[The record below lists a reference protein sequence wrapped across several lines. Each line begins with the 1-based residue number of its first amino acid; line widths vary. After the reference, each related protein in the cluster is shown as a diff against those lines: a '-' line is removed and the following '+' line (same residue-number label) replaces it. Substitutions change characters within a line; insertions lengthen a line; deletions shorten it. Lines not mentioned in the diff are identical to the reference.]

1 MHARKTNTRPLTAQR
16 LAALSRVGAALM
28 SERDEA
34 RLFQLIVETARDLMG
49 ATFAA
54 LTLRPVSA
62 EGEPLV
68 PSEGHLFQ
76 LAAIVGVTPE
86 QEAQLRRMPLGG
98 EGLLLPIFR
107 YGVPVRVADAEAL
120 VARTEESPPTDPRA
134 AADQA
139 AAAYVDGHVPA
150 EGLRAH
156 GVPPGH
162 PIVRSFLG
170 APVLDLSGEV
180 RGGLL
185 LGHSEPSQFT
195 REDEILLA
203 GLAAQAAV
211 ALENIRWYRT
221 AQMRTQELDTT
232 FESIADGVTL
242 VDPLGKVL
250 HENGAARWLLERLRK
265 TPAGERTI
273 EALLTTPARRAIES
287 TASQE
292 RTVRVDVTGGEARE
306 YLVTASPLRLPPPA
320 GLLPQGQERMDQAQG
335 SRAGAVVVWHDVTE
349 ARWGLIAQRVRVETE
364 ARRALLQRIL
374 DELPSSV
381 YLVRGRDARLVLANR
396 AATAVFGATW
406 RPGQP
411 LHAFLEENGIG
422 VLGADGHPLPL
433 EQFATVRAV
442 QRGETVLQH
451 QETIRH
457 PDGTALPVLVN
468 AVALDTGNL
477 SLLPASTVVR
487 AAEEAE
493 PAALVVHQDVTAI
506 EARRAL
512 LQRILDELPSSVY
525 LVRGR
530 DARLV
535 LANRTAAAVWGVPWP
550 PGQSMGAFLEE
561 HRIRVC
567 DADGHP
573 LSLEQLA
580 TLRAVQQGE
589 TVHQQQVTILRPD
602 GTALPVLVN
611 AVALAAQQF
620 DVAPSLPGP
629 HPAEHAEPAAIVVH
643 QDVTALKE
651 AEQLKDEFISIAA
664 HELRTPLAIL
674 TGFVQTL
681 LNQTARG
688 KGPQLAEWQQKSLQ
702 GIDLATDRL
711 VGLAEDLLDV
721 TRVQAGRLELQ
732 REPTDLVAL
741 ARRVQARRQLTT
753 ERHTLTLV
761 TALPHLVVQ
770 ADPRRIEQVLSNLI
784 GNAIK
789 YSPEG
794 GAIEVTI
801 RVEHETR
808 EALLSVR
815 DQGIGIP
822 QHEQAQVFGRFARA
836 GNTQAYGIRG
846 AGLGLYLCR
855 ELVEAHGGRIWFES
869 VEGQGSTFFVTLPLN
884 PPAASA
890 THCAG
895 SASSGDD
902 ERAH

>member
-1 MHARKTNTRPLTAQR
+1 MYSSQANTQRVTAQR

-34 RLFQLIVETARDLMG
+34 HLFHLIAETARDLIG
-49 ATFAA
+49 APFAA
-54 LTLRPVSA
+54 LTLRPVNE

-86 QEAQLRRMPLGG
+86 QEAQFRRMRLGG
-98 EGLLLPIFR
+98 EGVLAPIFR
-107 YGVPVRVADAEAL
+107 HGVPVLVADVIAL
-120 VARTEESPPTDPRA
+120 MIRSEESLAMDPQTA
-134 AADQA
+134 ANQA
-139 AAAYVDGHVPA
+139 AFAYAHGQLPA
-150 EGLRAH
+150 EGLRALDI
-156 GVPPGH
+156 PPGH
-162 PIVRSFLG
+162 LLVRSFLG
-170 APVLDLSGEV
+170 APVLDRTGEI

-185 LGHSEPSQFT
+185 LGHTQPDQFT
-195 REDEILLA
+195 LEDEILLA

-211 ALENIRWYRT
+211 ALENVRWYRT
-221 AQMRTQELDTT
+221 AQMRTQELDAI

-242 VDPLGKVL
+242 VDPQGKIQR
-250 HENGAARWLLERLRK
+250 ENGAARLLRERLQG
-265 TPAGERTI
+265 TPEGERTV
-273 EALLTTPARRAIES
+273 EALLSIPARRALEGSAVLES
-287 TASQE
+287 
-292 RTVRVDVTGGEARE
+292 TVRVGNQHGQLRE
-306 YLVTASPLRLPPPA
+306 YLVTVSLLRLPTSSADPLSP
-320 GLLPQGQERMDQAQG
+320 GGERMNHAPHPI
-335 SRAGAVVVWHDVTE
+335 AGVVVVWHDVTE
-349 ARWGLIAQRVRVETE
+349 ARRRLVEQRMHVETE

-406 RPGQP
+406 RLGQP
-411 LHAFLEENGIG
+411 LHAFLEEHHIRVCGT
-422 VLGADGHPLPL
+422 DGHPLPL
-433 EQFATVRAV
+433 ERFATLRAV
-442 QRGETVLQH
+442 LQGETILQH
-451 QETIRH
+451 QETIHH

-468 AVALDTGNL
+468 AVALDAGNL
-477 SLLPASTVVR
+477 SLLPADTAAH

-506 EARRAL
+506 EAQRVL

-535 LANRTAAAVWGVPWP
+535 LANRAAATVWGASWL
-550 PGQSMGAFLEE
+550 PGQPMGAFLEE
-561 HRIRVC
+561 HRIRVFG
-567 DADGHP
+567 ADGHP
-573 LSLEQLA
+573 LALGQLA
-580 TLRAVQQGE
+580 TLRAVQQSE
-589 TVHQQQVTILRPD
+589 TVRQQQVTIHHPD

-620 DVAPSLPGP
+620 DVAPSSLPP
-629 HPAEHAEPAAIVVH
+629 YPAEQAEPVAIVVH
-643 QDVTALKE
+643 QDVTALKA

-688 KGPQLAEWQQKSLQ
+688 KGPQLAEWQQQSLQ

-711 VGLAEDLLDV
+711 VDLAEDLLDV

-732 REPTDLVAL
+732 REPTDLVSL

-761 TALPHLVVQ
+761 TALPRLVVQ

-801 RVEHETR
+801 GAEHETH

-822 QHEQAQVFGRFARA
+822 LHEQAQVFGRFARA
-836 GNTQAYGIRG
+836 GNAQAYGIRG
-846 AGLGLYLCR
+846 TGLGLYLCR
-855 ELVEAHGGRIWFES
+855 ELVEAHGGHIWLES
-869 VEGQGSTFFVTLPLN
+869 TEGQGSTFFVALPLTTQ
-884 PPAASA
+884 AAP
-890 THCAG
+890 T
-895 SASSGDD
+895 DL
-902 ERAH
+902 

>member
-1 MHARKTNTRPLTAQR
+1 MHARKTNTRPITAQR

-34 RLFQLIVETARDLMG
+34 RLFQLIVETARDLIG

-76 LAAIVGVTPE
+76 LAAIVGVRPE

-120 VARTEESPPTDPRA
+120 VARTEASPPADPRVA
-134 AADQA
+134 ASQA
-139 AAAYVDGHVPA
+139 AAAYVHGHLPA
-150 EGLRAH
+150 EGLRAQ

-162 PIVRSFLG
+162 PLVRSFLG
-170 APVLDLSGEV
+170 APVLDRSGEV

-185 LGHSEPSQFT
+185 LGHSQPGQFT
-195 REDEILLA
+195 HEDEIVLA

-211 ALENIRWYRT
+211 ALENVRWYRT
-221 AQMRTQELDTT
+221 AQMRAQELDAL
-232 FESIADGVTL
+232 FESITDGVTL
-242 VDPLGKVL
+242 VDPQGNVL
-250 HENGAARWLLERLRK
+250 RENGAARRLRERLRE
-265 TPAGERTI
+265 TPAGERLI
-273 EALLTTPARRAIES
+273 EALLVTPARRALEGAAGQES
-287 TASQE
+287 
-292 RTVRVDVTGGEARE
+292 TVRVEEADGETRE
-306 YLVTASPLRLPPPA
+306 YLVTASPLRLPPPPA
-320 GLLPQGQERMDQAQG
+320 GRLPQGQERMDQAQG
-335 SRAGAVVVWHDVTE
+335 SMAAAVVVWHDVTE
-349 ARWGLIAQRVRVETE
+349 ARRGLIAQRMHIETE
-364 ARRALLQRIL
+364 ARRALLQLIL

-406 RPGQP
+406 QPGQP
-411 LHAFLEENGIG
+411 LHAFLEEHHIR

-442 QRGETVLQH
+442 QHGETILQQ
-451 QETIRH
+451 QETIH
-457 PDGTALPVLVN
+457 YPDGTALPVLVN
-468 AVALDTGNL
+468 AVALDAGNL
-477 SLLPASTVVR
+477 GLLPADT
-487 AAEEAE
+487 AAHATDKAE

-506 EARRAL
+506 EARRVL
-512 LQRILDELPSSVY
+512 LQKILDELPSSVY
-525 LVRGR
+525 LVQGR

-535 LANRTAAAVWGVPWP
+535 LANRAAAALWGVPWR
-550 PGQSMGAFLEE
+550 PGQPMGAFLEE
-561 HRIRVC
+561 NRIRVYGT
-567 DADGHP
+567 DGHP
-573 LSLEQLA
+573 LPLEQLA

-589 TVHQQQVTILRPD
+589 TVHQQQVTIQRPD

-611 AVALAAQQF
+611 AVALAAHRV
-620 DVAPSLPGP
+620 DVAPASPVPYL
-629 HPAEHAEPAAIVVH
+629 AEQAEPAAIVVH
-643 QDVTALKE
+643 QDVTALKA

-664 HELRTPLAIL
+664 HELRTPLSIL

-688 KGPQLAEWQQKSLQ
+688 KGPQLAEWQQQSLQ
-702 GIDLATDRL
+702 GIDLATARL
-711 VGLAEDLLDV
+711 VDLAEDLLDV

-741 ARRVQARRQLTT
+741 ARRVLARRQLTT
-753 ERHTLTLV
+753 QQHTLTLE
-761 TALPHLVVQ
+761 TALAHLVVQ

-801 RVEHETR
+801 RVDEETR

-822 QHEQAQVFGRFARA
+822 LHERAQVFRRFARA
-836 GNTQAYGIRG
+836 SNAQAYGIRG

-855 ELVEAHGGRIWFES
+855 ELVEAHGGRIWLEP
-869 VEGQGSTFFVTLPLN
+869 VEGQGSTFFVALPLS
-884 PPAASA
+884 PQEAS
-890 THCAG
+890 THL
-895 SASSGDD
+895 
-902 ERAH
+902 

>member
-1 MHARKTNTRPLTAQR
+1 MHSRKTSAQHVTAQR

-34 RLFQLIVETARDLMG
+34 HLFQLIVETARDLIG

-54 LTLRPVSA
+54 LTLRPLNE

-68 PSEGHLFQ
+68 PSEGRLFH

-107 YGVPVRVADAEAL
+107 HGVPVRVADAVAL
-120 VARTEESPPTDPRA
+120 VARTEQSPPTDPRGA
-134 AADQA
+134 ASQA
-139 AAAYVDGHVPA
+139 AAAYVHGRLPA
-150 EGLRAH
+150 EGLRAQ

-170 APVLDLSGEV
+170 APMLDRSGEV

-185 LGHSEPSQFT
+185 LGHSQPGQFT
-195 REDEILLA
+195 HEDEIMLA

-211 ALENIRWYRT
+211 ALENVRWYRT
-221 AQMRTQELDTT
+221 AQMRAQELDAI

-242 VDPLGKVL
+242 VDPQGNVL
-250 HENGAARWLLERLRK
+250 RENGAAHRLRERLRE
-265 TPAGERTI
+265 TPAGERTV
-273 EALLTTPARRAIES
+273 EALLATPARHVLAGEAVQES
-287 TASQE
+287 
-292 RTVRVDVTGGEARE
+292 TVRVDDTGGETRE
-306 YLVTASPLRLPPPA
+306 YLVTASPLRLPTPPA
-320 GLLPQGQERMDQAQG
+320 SPLPQDQRWMGQAQG
-335 SRAGAVVVWHDVTE
+335 TIAGAVVVWRDVTE
-349 ARWGLIAQRVRVETE
+349 ARRLLIEQRVHVETE
-364 ARRALLQRIL
+364 AWRALLQLIL

-406 RPGQP
+406 LPGQP
-411 LHAFLEENGIG
+411 MREFLEENRIR
-422 VLGADGHPLPL
+422 VLGADDRPLPL
-433 EQFATVRAV
+433 EQFATLRAV
-442 QRGETVLQH
+442 QHGETVLQH
-451 QETIRH
+451 QVTIHH
-457 PDGTALPVLVN
+457 PDGATLPVLVN
-468 AVALDTGNL
+468 AVALDARNL
-477 SLLPASTVVR
+477 SLLPADTTAR

-512 LQRILDELPSSVY
+512 LQHILDELPSSVY

-535 LANRTAAAVWGVPWP
+535 LANRAAATVWGVPWR
-550 PGQSMGAFLEE
+550 PGQSMREFLEE
-561 HRIRVC
+561 NHIRVFGT
-567 DADGHP
+567 DGHP
-573 LSLEQLA
+573 LALEQFA
-580 TLRAVQQGE
+580 TLRAVQHGE
-589 TVHQQQVTILRPD
+589 TVRQQQVTIHHPD
-602 GTALPVLVN
+602 GTTLPVLVN
-611 AVALAAQQF
+611 AVALDAHQF
-620 DVAPSLPGP
+620 DVVPSPLVS

-643 QDVTALKE
+643 QDVTALKA

-688 KGPQLAEWQQKSLQ
+688 KGPALAEWQQKSLQ
-702 GIDLATDRL
+702 SIDLATARL
-711 VGLAEDLLDV
+711 VDLAEDLLDV

-741 ARRVQARRQLTT
+741 ARRVLARRQLTT
-753 ERHTLTLV
+753 ERHALTLV
-761 TALPHLVVQ
+761 TTLPHLVVHV
-770 ADPRRIEQVLSNLI
+770 DPRRMEQVLSNLI

-789 YSPEG
+789 YSPER

-801 RVEHETR
+801 RAEHETH

-822 QHEQAQVFGRFARA
+822 LHEQAQVFERFARA
-836 GNTQAYGIRG
+836 GNAQAYGING
-846 AGLGLYLCR
+846 TGLGLYLCR
-855 ELVEAHGGRIWFES
+855 ELVEQHDGRIWFES
-869 VEGQGSTFFVTLPLN
+869 AEGQGSTFFVALPLGSQAV
-884 PPAASA
+884 PA
-890 THCAG
+890 
-895 SASSGDD
+895 DL
-902 ERAH
+902 

>member
-1 MHARKTNTRPLTAQR
+1 MHFSETNTQRVTAQR

-28 SERDEA
+28 GERDEA
-34 RLFQLIVETARDLMG
+34 HLFRLIVETARDLLG

-68 PSEGHLFQ
+68 PSEGHLFH
-76 LAAIVGVTPE
+76 LAAIVGVSPE
-86 QEAQLRRMPLGG
+86 QEAQLRRMSLGG

-107 YGVPVRVADAEAL
+107 HGVPVRVADAVAL
-120 VARTEESPPTDPRA
+120 VARTEQSPVTDPRA
-134 AADQA
+134 AASEA
-139 AAAYVDGHVPA
+139 AAAYIHGHLSA
-150 EGLRAH
+150 EGLHAH

-170 APVLDLSGEV
+170 APVLDRSGEV

-185 LGHSEPSQFT
+185 LGHNQPGQFT
-195 REDEILLA
+195 HEDEIMLA

-211 ALENIRWYRT
+211 ALENVRLYQT
-221 AQMRTQELDTT
+221 AQMRAQELDAT

-242 VDPLGKVL
+242 VDPQGNVL
-250 HENGAARWLLERLRK
+250 RENGAARRLRERLRE
-265 TPAGERTI
+265 TPAGERLV
-273 EALLTTPARRAIES
+273 EALLATPARRVFEGS
-287 TASQE
+287 TSQE
-292 RTVRVDVTGGEARE
+292 SIVRVDETGGETRE
-306 YLVTASPLRLPPPA
+306 YLVTASPLLLPTPPA
-320 GLLPQGQERMDQAQG
+320 GLVPQNLERMGQAPG
-335 SRAGAVVVWHDVTE
+335 ATVGAVVVWRDVTE
-349 ARWGLIAQRVRVETE
+349 ARRGLITQRMQIETE

-411 LHAFLEENGIG
+411 MHAFLEEHHIRVCGMN
-422 VLGADGHPLPL
+422 GHPLPL
-433 EQFATVRAV
+433 EQFATLRAV
-442 QRGETVLQH
+442 QQGETVLQH
-451 QETIRH
+451 QETIHH

-468 AVALDTGNL
+468 AVALDAGNL
-477 SLLPASTVVR
+477 SLLPADT
-487 AAEEAE
+487 AAPAADEAE
-493 PAALVVHQDVTAI
+493 PTALVVHQDVTAI
-506 EARRAL
+506 QARRIL
-512 LQRILDELPSSVY
+512 LQKILDELPSSVY

-535 LANRTAAAVWGVPWP
+535 LANRAAAAVWGVPWQ
-550 PGQSMGAFLEE
+550 PGQPMGAFLEE

-573 LSLEQLA
+573 LPLEQLA
-580 TLRAVQQGE
+580 TLRAVQHSE
-589 TVHQQQVTILRPD
+589 TVRQQQVTIHHPD
-602 GTALPVLVN
+602 GTTLPVLVN
-611 AVALAAQQF
+611 AVALAAHQF
-620 DVAPSLPGP
+620 DAVPAPLVS
-629 HPAEHAEPAAIVVH
+629 HPTEYAEPAAIVVH

-651 AEQLKDEFISIAA
+651 AEQLKDEFIGIAA

-688 KGPQLAEWQQKSLQ
+688 KGPQLSEWQQQSLQ

-711 VGLAEDLLDV
+711 VDLAEDLLDV

-741 ARRVQARRQLTT
+741 ARRMLARRQLTT

-761 TALPHLVVQ
+761 TALPHLVVHV
-770 ADPRRIEQVLSNLI
+770 DPRRIEQVLSNLI

-801 RVEHETR
+801 RAEHETH

-822 QHEQAQVFGRFARA
+822 PYEQAQIFERFARA
-836 GNTQAYGIRG
+836 GNAQAYGIRG

-855 ELVEAHGGRIWFES
+855 ELVEAHGGRIWLES
-869 VEGQGSTFFVTLPLN
+869 VEGQGSTFFVALPLSQQ
-884 PPAASA
+884 AAPTSL
-890 THCAG
+890 
-895 SASSGDD
+895 
-902 ERAH
+902 

>member
-1 MHARKTNTRPLTAQR
+1 MHAMKTNTRPVTAQR
-16 LAALSRVGAALM
+16 LAALSRVGVALM

-34 RLFQLIVETARDLMG
+34 RLFQLIVETARDLIG

-76 LAAIVGVTPE
+76 LAAIVGVPPD
-86 QEAQLRRMPLGG
+86 QEAQLHRMPLGG

-107 YGVPVRVADAEAL
+107 YGVPVRIADAAAL
-120 VARTEESPPTDPRA
+120 AARPEESPPADPRA

-139 AAAYVDGHVPA
+139 AAAYVNGHLPA
-150 EGLRAH
+150 EGLHAH

-162 PIVRSFLG
+162 PLVRSFLG
-170 APVLDLSGEV
+170 APVLDQAGKV

-185 LGHSEPSQFT
+185 LGHSQPGQFT
-195 REDEILLA
+195 HEDEIVLA

-211 ALENIRWYRT
+211 ALENIRWYHT
-221 AQMRTQELDTT
+221 AQMRAQELDAT
-232 FESIADGVTL
+232 FESLADGVTL
-242 VDPLGKVL
+242 VDLQGNVL
-250 HENGAARWLLERLRK
+250 RENGAAQRLREWLRE
-265 TPAGERTI
+265 TPAGERLV
-273 EALLTTPARRAIES
+273 ELLLTIPVRRVLEGAAGQES
-287 TASQE
+287 
-292 RTVRVDVTGGEARE
+292 TVRVDVTGGETRE
-306 YLVTASPLRLPPPA
+306 YLVTASPLRLPPPLA
-320 GLLPQGQERMDQAQG
+320 GLLPQGQESMDQAQG
-335 SRAGAVVVWHDVTE
+335 SMTGAVVVWHDVTE
-349 ARWGLIAQRVRVETE
+349 ARRGLIAQRMHIETE
-364 ARRALLQRIL
+364 ARRALLQHIL

-381 YLVRGRDARLVLANR
+381 YLVRGHDARLVLANR

-411 LHAFLEENGIG
+411 LHAFLEEHRIC

-433 EQFATVRAV
+433 EQFATLRAV
-442 QRGETVLQH
+442 QHGETVLQH
-451 QETIRH
+451 QETIHH

-468 AVALDTGNL
+468 AVALEADNL
-477 SLLPASTVVR
+477 SLLPAGT
-487 AAEEAE
+487 AAGTAEEGE

-525 LVRGR
+525 LVRGH

-535 LANRTAAAVWGVPWP
+535 LANHATAAVWGVPWQ
-550 PGQSMGAFLEE
+550 PGQPMGAFLEE

-567 DADGHP
+567 DPEGHP
-573 LSLEQLA
+573 LHLEQLA

-589 TVHQQQVTILRPD
+589 TVHQQQVTIHRPD

-611 AVALAAQQF
+611 AVALEAHQF
-620 DVAPSLPGP
+620 DVAPSPLVS
-629 HPAEHAEPAAIVVH
+629 HPAEHAELVAIVVH
-643 QDVTALKE
+643 QDVTALKA

-664 HELRTPLAIL
+664 HELRTPLSIL

-688 KGPQLAEWQQKSLQ
+688 KGPQLAEWQQQSLQ
-702 GIDLATDRL
+702 GIDLATARL
-711 VGLAEDLLDV
+711 VDLAEDLLDV

-741 ARRVQARRQLTT
+741 ARRVLARRQLTT
-753 ERHTLTLV
+753 QRHTLTLV
-761 TALPHLVVQ
+761 TALAHLVVH

-794 GAIEVTI
+794 GEIEVTI
-801 RVEHETR
+801 RVDDETH
-808 EALLSVR
+808 EALFSVR

-822 QHEQAQVFGRFARA
+822 LHEQTQVFGRFART
-836 GNTQAYGIRG
+836 GNAQAYGIRG

-855 ELVEAHGGRIWFES
+855 ELVEAHGGRIWLES
-869 VEGQGSTFFVTLPLN
+869 IEGQGSTFFVALPL
-884 PPAASA
+884 
-890 THCAG
+890 
-895 SASSGDD
+895 SSQ
-902 ERAH
+902 AVSTNL

>member
-1 MHARKTNTRPLTAQR
+1 MPARNTNTQPVTAQR

-28 SERDEA
+28 SERDEM
-34 RLFQLIVETARDLMG
+34 RLFQLIVETARDLLG

-62 EGEPLV
+62 EGEPLGL
-68 PSEGHLFQ
+68 SEGHLFQ
-76 LAAIVGVTPE
+76 LAAIVGVPPE

-107 YGVPVRVADAEAL
+107 YGVPVRVADAAAL
-120 VARTEESPPTDPRA
+120 VARTEASPSADPRA

-139 AAAYVDGHVPA
+139 AAAYVHGHLPA
-150 EGLRAH
+150 EGLRAQ

-162 PIVRSFLG
+162 PVVRSFLG
-170 APVLDLSGEV
+170 APVLDRAGRV

-185 LGHSEPSQFT
+185 LGHSQPGQFT
-195 REDEILLA
+195 PEDEIVLA

-221 AQMRTQELDTT
+221 AQIRTQELDAT
-232 FESIADGVTL
+232 FESLAEGVTL
-242 VDPLGKVL
+242 VDPQGNVL
-250 HENGAARWLLERLRK
+250 RENGAARQLRERLQEI
-265 TPAGERTI
+265 PAGERLI
-273 EALLTTPARRAIES
+273 EALLVTPARRVLEGAAGQES
-287 TASQE
+287 
-292 RTVRVDVTGGEARE
+292 TVRVDDTGGETRE
-306 YLVTASPLRLPPPA
+306 YLVTASPLRLSPPPA
-320 GLLPQGQERMDQAQG
+320 FPLVQGQERIDQAPE
-335 SRAGAVVVWHDVTE
+335 SMAGAVVVWHDVTE
-349 ARWGLIAQRVRVETE
+349 ARRGLIAQRMHIETE

-381 YLVRGRDARLVLANR
+381 YLVRGSDARLVLANR
-396 AATAVFGATW
+396 AATRVFGATW

-411 LHAFLEENGIG
+411 MGAFLEEHRIR
-422 VLGADGHPLPL
+422 VLGTEGQPLPL
-433 EQFATVRAV
+433 EQFATLRAV
-442 QRGETVLQH
+442 QHGETILQH
-451 QETIRH
+451 QETIQRS
-457 PDGTALPVLVN
+457 DGTALPVLVN
-468 AVALDTGNL
+468 AVALDASNL
-477 SLLPASTVVR
+477 GLLPAGTAAG
-487 AAEEAE
+487 AAEEGE

-535 LANRTAAAVWGVPWP
+535 LANHAAAAVWGAPWQ
-550 PGQSMGAFLEE
+550 PGQPMGTFLEK

-567 DADGHP
+567 DPEGHP
-573 LSLEQLA
+573 LPLEQLA
-580 TLRAVQQGE
+580 TLRAVQRGE
-589 TVHQQQVTILRPD
+589 TVHQQQVTIHRPD
-602 GTALPVLVN
+602 GTVLPVLVN
-611 AVALAAQQF
+611 AVALEAHQF
-620 DVAPSLPGP
+620 DVAPSAVVP
-629 HPAEHAEPAAIVVH
+629 HAAEQAEPAAIVVH

-664 HELRTPLAIL
+664 HELRTPLSIL

-688 KGPQLAEWQQKSLQ
+688 KGPPLAEWQQQSLQ
-702 GIDLATDRL
+702 GIDLATARL
-711 VGLAEDLLDV
+711 VDLAEDLLDV

-732 REPTDLVAL
+732 LQPTDLVAL
-741 ARRVQARRQLTT
+741 ARRVLARRQLTT

-761 TALPHLVVQ
+761 TALPHLVVH

-794 GAIEVTI
+794 GAIEVTL
-801 RVEHETR
+801 RADDETH

-815 DQGIGIP
+815 DRGIGIP
-822 QHEQAQVFGRFARA
+822 LHEQAQIFGRFARA
-836 GNTQAYGIRG
+836 SNAQVYGIRG
-846 AGLGLYLCR
+846 AGLGLYLCS
-855 ELVEAHGGRIWFES
+855 ELVEAHGGRIWLES
-869 VEGQGSTFFVTLPLN
+869 AEGQGSTFFVALPL
-884 PPAASA
+884 PAQTAS
-890 THCAG
+890 TN
-895 SASSGDD
+895 
-902 ERAH
+902 R